1 MLPWQ
6 EASKI
11 FIDTY
16 IRNSR
21 AIGVLWA
28 IFTICLAII
37 NVVVFNQPYWIGD
50 SASTPRAG
58 HFGLFHYCVGIGS
71 SERELSCQGSFSEF
85 GSIPSRA
92 FKTASV
98 FVLMSMVLILGCI
111 GCFAFFFLCNT
122 AAVYK
127 TCAWMQLLCAVCLV
141 IGCMIFP
148 NGWDS
153 EVIRDVC
160 GDDTGSYALGSC
172 SLRWA
177 YILAIIGIL
186 EALILS
192 FLAFVLGNR
201 QSDFLREE
209 LKGHNKGVQRER
221 AMEKAR
227 GRHLLRLVLSGK
239 VLHQRSRADGEAVEE
254 VQLLIRMNCCRFV
267 KYDLIR
273 ERAALVMLR
282 ENTRDVVDNVESCCE
297 ARVVR
302 QIRQGEDCV
311 KLILF
316 LWMYGVSYWL
326 LVRLCSGFFLYA
338 L

>member
-1 MLPWQ
+1 MLPSQ

-11 FIDTY
+11 YNDTY
-16 IRNSR
+16 MRNSR

-58 HFGLFHYCVGIGS
+58 HFGLFHYCVGIGN

-98 FVLMSMVLILGCI
+98 FVLMSMVLVLGCI
-111 GCFAFFFLCNT
+111 GCFALFFFCNT

-141 IGCMIFP
+141 IGCMVFP

-153 EVIRDVC
+153 EVIRDMC
-160 GDDTGSYALGSC
+160 GDDTGRYALGSC
-172 SLRWA
+172 SVRWA
-177 YILAIIGIL
+177 YILAIIGVL
-186 EALILS
+186 DALILS

-201 QSDFLREE
+201 QSDLLQEE
-209 LKGHNKGVQRER
+209 PKAHNKDVAVSRIEIRDSREPGFGVQRF
-221 AMEKAR
+221 
-227 GRHLLRLVLSGK
+227 
-239 VLHQRSRADGEAVEE
+239 QRF
-254 VQLLIRMNCCRFV
+254 Q
-267 KYDLIR
+267 
-273 ERAALVMLR
+273 
-282 ENTRDVVDNVESCCE
+282 
-297 ARVVR
+297 
-302 QIRQGEDCV
+302 
-311 KLILF
+311 
-316 LWMYGVSYWL
+316 
-326 LVRLCSGFFLYA
+326 
-338 L
+338 